1 MLISLTLPIL
11 WAYASLSFHFPTEE
25 LYSNYVIY
33 LVIYFCCIGLTGFS
47 NLTSLSFKRSDG
59 VTAEGMRVFANLVNL
74 VNLDLERCLKIHGGL
89 IHVKGTPTPL
99 NIIYS
104 VTAAGT

>member
-1 MLISLTLPIL
+1 MCNILTLYHLTYYNIC
-11 WAYASLSFHFPTEE
+11 
-25 LYSNYVIY
+25 YVG
-33 LVIYFCCIGLTGFS
+33 VAGFS

-89 IHVKGTPTPL
+89 VHLKGMPPPFPIL
-99 NIIYS
+99 
-104 VTAAGT
+104 